1 MQPSVVG
8 GNESTQNYYKD
19 LPHPN
24 EVVLPLLSR
33 VAAWEA
39 FQEIVHGTSALAKS
53 LEAMFK

>member
-8 GNESTQNYYKD
+8 GNDSSQNYYKD

-24 EVVLPLLSR
+24 EVVLPLASR
-33 VAAWEA
+33 VATCEA
-39 FQEIVHGTSALAKS
+39 FHEIVHGTSALAKG